1 MLDTRLTKE
10 SRDRALARLSESSRP
25 GRELDVLV
33 IGGGITGAG
42 IALDA
47 ASRGLETVV
56 VEAQDWGAGTSSRSS
71 KLVHGGLRY
80 LQMLDFKLVFEALAE
95 RDLLLT
101 TVAPHL
107 VVMSRQVVFDSA
119 DGRGSD
125 RGVVP
130 VMIVEVQPARECFA
144 ALSL

>member
-33 IGGGITGAG
+33 IGGGIPGAG

-71 KLVHGGLRY
+71 KLVRGGLRY
-80 LQMLDFKLVFEALAE
+80 LQMLDFKLVFQL
-95 RDLLLT
+95 RT
-101 TVAPHL
+101 
-107 VVMSRQVVFDSA
+107 
-119 DGRGSD
+119 
-125 RGVVP
+125 
-130 VMIVEVQPARECFA
+130 
-144 ALSL
+144 